1 MIVGVIG
8 TGRIGGNIARQAVRT
23 GHEVIVSFTRNPQSL
38 IDFAVELGDGATAG
52 AARDAVIDADL
63 TVLAVPW
70 PAIDVALGQAGTLH
84 DAIIVDTTNHYGG
97 VGPVTGQTAAAFNA
111 ERMPGARYTKSFN
124 TLTAAFQAQVAGRV
138 GDDRVVQWLCGD
150 DRGAKDVVS
159 AFIDSLG
166 YLPVDLGGI
175 KECAVMESPR
185 RAGAVYG
192 EEYHRADAEVVV
204 AAVRAGR
211 EIPPAPLHS

>member
-1 MIVGVIG
+1 MIVGIIG
-8 TGRIGGNIARQAVRT
+8 TGRIGGNVARQAVRA

-38 IDFAVELGDGATAG
+38 IDFAVELGAGATAG
-52 AARDAVIDADL
+52 APRDAVTDADL

-70 PAIDVALGQAGTLH
+70 PAIDLALGQAGALLDT
-84 DAIIVDTTNHYGG
+84 IVVDTSNHFGG
-97 VGPVTGQTAAAFNA
+97 AGPVVDQTAASFNA
-111 ERMPGARYTKSFN
+111 ARMPGARYTKSFN
-124 TLTAAFQAQVAGRV
+124 TLTAAFQAQVAGRA

-150 DRGAKDVVS
+150 DHGAKDVVS

-192 EEYHRADAEVVV
+192 EEYHGADAEAVV

-211 EIPPAPLHS
+211 AIPPAPLHS